1 MISKSCKI
9 EYLSFWNDIPL
20 QHVAEE
26 KNMFCTAPLRVV
38 SWNILG
44 DGSKLALSAKHD
56 YCPRHL
62 RLWAKDSAV
71 PSSFDTGATEAI
83 ISSRCER
90 TAETLLSLAADIY
103 CLQEC
108 LPKMFDDLLAY
119 GPLQNEFIGFHMKD
133 HMVHSIHD
141 FLSDDKTT
149 VSNDNKNHPSAYE
162 PTGTTADVANVP
174 NKCPATLGQE
184 EYGNALLLRRSLI
197 LDGTIQINWV
207 KSGLFQTIG
216 PQLASTASSRVTGRA
231 RKRFLTLDCYGFVAM
246 KLRIRLSRNMG
257 LQQQTTS
264 NGNISGM
271 EEPIDA
277 IIIGTH
283 LYWNPWDPH
292 VKALQAEVLAQV
304 CNICA
309 QGALPRYNATSS
321 ISDKKVTAY
330 SEEEASKST
339 APRTSDIGVN
349 NINTRDKQCVIIVG
363 GDFNSVPHFQPEFV
377 ETKEECQTLMEMCY
391 KQGSMSSD
399 TSSVQRSPPAEDSSV
414 AEVKIQI
421 KRLPISFRQSGVFRL
436 LTHGLLEPNHPEH
449 PDTYGRGG
457 AMVLKKSK
465 KIKVCG
471 PMYANPFEITSPN
484 GFQMAYDYPHET
496 LTIND
501 EEMHTFECWHT
512 KNEDSRNAWPALTT
526 KVPEFEGVIDYI
538 FWKFCSRKHSL
549 AESNREQSKFY
560 FQQTES
566 LRVPYLRGP
575 IPDESFTS
583 DHLPVGMGFCI
594 RAHND

>member
-1 MISKSCKI
+1 MTSNKCGRI
-9 EYLSFWNDIPL
+9 EYLSCWNDIPL
-20 QHVAEE
+20 QHAAGG
-26 KNMFCTAPLRVV
+26 NFFCCTTPIRIV

-56 YCPRHL
+56 YCPHHL
-62 RLWAKDSAV
+62 RVWKKDSAV
-71 PSSFDTGATEAI
+71 PSSFDTGDAEPI

-90 TAETLLSLAADIY
+90 TADTLLSLAADIY

-141 FLSDDKTT
+141 FLSDRAITD
-149 VSNDNKNHPSAYE
+149 SNNNNIHPSACE
-162 PTGTTADVANVP
+162 PTGNTADVANVP
-174 NKCPATLGQE
+174 DKCSSTVGQE
-184 EYGNALLLRRSLI
+184 EYGNAILLRRSLI
-197 LDGTIQINWV
+197 LDGTIQITWV

-216 PQLASTASSRVTGRA
+216 PQLASTASSKVTGRA

-246 KLRIRLSRNMG
+246 KLKIRLARNP
-257 LQQQTTS
+257 QQTTS
-264 NGNISGM
+264 DGSISGM
-271 EEPIDA
+271 NEPIDA

-309 QGALPRYNATSS
+309 QGALPPYNATSS
-321 ISDKKVTAY
+321 TSVKKATAY
-330 SEEEASKST
+330 SAEASKSI
-339 APRTSDIGVN
+339 APQTSAVDVSN
-349 NINTRDKQCVIIVG
+349 SNTQDKQCVIIVV
-363 GDFNSVPHFQPEFV
+363 GDLNSVPHFQPEFV
-377 ETKEECQTLMEMCY
+377 ETKEERQTLMELCD
-391 KQGSMSSD
+391 KQESMSSD
-399 TSSVQRSPPAEDSSV
+399 TSSVQRLSPSIEDSST
-414 AEVKIQI
+414 EVKIQI
-421 KRLPISFRQSGVFRL
+421 KRLPISFQQSGVFRL

-457 AMVLKKSK
+457 AIALKKSK

-471 PMYANPFEITSPN
+471 PMYANPFDITSPN

-501 EEMHTFECWHT
+501 EGMQAFEHLHTT
-512 KNEDSRNAWPALTT
+512 NEGSRNAWPVLAT
-526 KVPEFEGVIDYI
+526 KVPDFEGVIDFT
-538 FWKFCSRKHSL
+538 FWKFCSRKSSL
-549 AESNREQSKFY
+549 AESNREQSKFD

-566 LRVPYLRGP
+566 LRAPYLKGP

-583 DHLPVGMGFCI
+583 DHLPVGMGFCVT
-594 RAHND
+594 AHYD